1 MDLTDIEKRL
11 LEEIADLH
19 GIPEGAFNIRKNGK
33 GIERNSTAEITIE
46 PKTDKPGIDIRVK
59 PHTVGKSVHIPVIL
73 SVGKFNDLVYN
84 DFYIGE
90 GADVVIV
97 AGCGIHNSGCES
109 AQHDGIHAFHLEKG
123 SRVRYI
129 EKHLGEGGGT
139 GDKILNPVTKLNLD
153 EGSHFLMETYQIG
166 GVTSTVRKTKAV
178 LKDGAELEV
187 REKLLTTDT
196 QTAVTDFKV
205 VLGGKNSK
213 CNIISRS
220 VARDR
225 SAQDFR
231 SDIVGDNLCFGHV
244 ECDAIVLDNATVKST
259 PKIFAKN
266 INASL
271 VHEAAIGKIA
281 GDQMLKL
288 MTLGLTEK
296 QAEDLIIKGYLLN
309 NC

>member
-1 MDLTDIEKRL
+1 MDLSDIEKKL

-19 GIPEGAFNIRKNGK
+19 ETPEGAFNIRKNGK
-33 GIERNSTAEITIE
+33 GIERRSTTDISIE
-46 PKTDKPGIDIRVK
+46 PKADKPGIDIRVK

-73 SVGKFNDLVYN
+73 SVGNFNDLVYN

-90 GADVVIV
+90 GADVLIV

-109 AQHDGIHAFHLEKG
+109 AQHDGIHAFHLAKG
-123 SRVRYI
+123 SRVRYV
-129 EKHLGEGGGT
+129 EKHVGEGGGT
-139 GDKILNPVTKLNLD
+139 GDKILNPVTKLNLG
-153 EGSHFLMETYQIG
+153 EGARFLMETYQLG
-166 GVTSTVRKTKAV
+166 GVSSTVRKTKAT

-187 REKLLTTDT
+187 REKLLTTDK
-196 QTAVTDFKV
+196 QSAVTDFKV
-205 VLGGKNSK
+205 VLSGVNST
-213 CNIISRS
+213 CNIVSRS
-220 VARDR
+220 VARDE

-231 SDIVGDNLCFGHV
+231 SDIIGDNLCFGHV
-244 ECDAIVLDNATVKST
+244 ECDAIVLDHATVRST

-296 QAEDLIIKGYLLN
+296 EAEDLIIKGYLLN
-309 NC
+309 N